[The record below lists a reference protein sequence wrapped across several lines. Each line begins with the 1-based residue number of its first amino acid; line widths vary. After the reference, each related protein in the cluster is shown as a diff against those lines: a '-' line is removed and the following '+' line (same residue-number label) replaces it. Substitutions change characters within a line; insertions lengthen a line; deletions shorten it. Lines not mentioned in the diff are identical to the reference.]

1 VVPEISP
8 CWNAVLGSEVHGS
21 VCGTEVRDVGYDGG
35 HCCEGRDWTRGEFVE
50 GVGCAHCL
58 GGGAEVGLE
67 EGVVLCGAD
76 VGRLELAED
85 EKGTFVGV

>member
-1 VVPEISP
+1 
-8 CWNAVLGSEVHGS
+8 
-21 VCGTEVRDVGYDGG
+21 
-35 HCCEGRDWTRGEFVE
+35 
-50 GVGCAHCL
+50 L

-85 EKGTFVGV
+85 EEGAFVGV